1 MRTEMKIGSATI
13 NALVNEPVNEPV
25 FIVNSRNRIEK
36 YPEGQKSI
44 LECHNLQYIS
54 SILC

>member
-1 MRTEMKIGSATI
+1 MKIGSATI
-13 NALVNEPVNEPV
+13 NAPVNEPVNEPV

-36 YPEGQKSI
+36 YPEEQKSI

>member
-1 MRTEMKIGSATI
+1 MKIGSATI
-13 NALVNEPVNEPV
+13 NAPVNESV